1 MKSLYSIGNGGFGGT
16 GLGKGTFT
24 TTAGDAIIPSLKTDF
39 IYSAI
44 AQELGLVGAAGLL
57 LVFMLFVARG
67 FRVALLADDGFSKL
81 LAAGLTF
88 GFALQTFIIVG
99 GVLRVIPL
107 TGITLPFVSYGG
119 SSVVANFIL
128 LALLLLVSNR
138 ANEQTRGLAVNRQIT
153 RLAVTGMGLIVALVV
168 ATTYWQ
174 AWAAGDLADRQD
186 NQIERVAQFT
196 IKRGD
201 IRSRGLNYAINRAE
215 KVGGRTLY
223 FREYPQRGLAAHVHG
238 YSTQSR
244 FRTGLERSMNDYL
257 TGQNANLSTVLDT
270 TLDRLK
276 GGTIKGN
283 DLVLTLNPKAQRAAL
298 EALGTRCGAVVALE
312 VRTGK
317 VRVMASSPTY
327 DPNLVEGHFNRV
339 TGVRADCKRPDALLN
354 RATAGLYA
362 PGSIFKVVTASAA
375 IDSGR
380 FKPTSSFVDP
390 GYCEVYGKRVN
401 NYDTTSPFG
410 RLDLASALKYSVNSV
425 FCNIGKELG
434 AKVLVDYAK
443 RFGFYSIP
451 PLETP
456 TNERAPS
463 GLYKG
468 TKLFD
473 PQEDTDV
480 DPGRFAFGQER
491 LLVTPLQM
499 AMVAATIANNGV
511 VMKPYVV
518 ERIVAPDGSV
528 VVRTKPQELGRAV
541 KPETAQAVGA
551 MMQAAVEG
559 GTGTA
564 ATHHGVTVAGK
575 TGTAETGIAGLEHDL
590 VHQLRGPQPAG
601 GRNRSRRR
609 GAELDRR
616 RNGRAG
622 RPRRL
627 AGAFGG
633 ERELLTWIP
642 PWPRA
647 IPSSTRSSTGAT

>member
-1 MKSLYSIGNGGFGGT
+1 M
-16 GLGKGTFT
+16 
-24 TTAGDAIIPSLKTDF
+24 
-39 IYSAI
+39 
-44 AQELGLVGAAGLL
+44 
-57 LVFMLFVARG
+57 
-67 FRVALLADDGFSKL
+67 
-81 LAAGLTF
+81 
-88 GFALQTFIIVG
+88 
-99 GVLRVIPL
+99 
-107 TGITLPFVSYGG
+107 
-119 SSVVANFIL
+119 
-128 LALLLLVSNR
+128 
-138 ANEQTRGLAVNRQIT
+138 NRQIT

-174 AWAAGDLADRQD
+174 TWAAGDLADRQD
-186 NQIERVAQFT
+186 NQIKLVAQFT
-196 IKRGD
+196 IERGD

-223 FREYPQRGLAAHVHG
+223 FRRYPQRGLAAHVHG

-270 TLDRLK
+270 ALDRLK
-276 GGTIKGN
+276 GATIKGN
-283 DLVLTLNPKAQRAAL
+283 DLVLTLDPKAQRAAMN
-298 EALGTRCGAVVALE
+298 ALGTRCGAVVALE

-327 DPNLVEGHFNRV
+327 DPNLVEGNFNRV
-339 TGVRADCKRPDALLN
+339 TGVRADCRRPDALLN

-362 PGSIFKVVTASAA
+362 PGSIFKVITASAA

-380 FKPTSSFVDP
+380 FTPDSSFVDP

-434 AKVLVDYAK
+434 AKVLVEYSK
-443 RFGFYSIP
+443 RFGFYSLP

-456 TNERAPS
+456 ANERAAS

-511 VMKPYVV
+511 VMEPYVV

-528 VVRTKPQELGRAV
+528 VVRTRPQELGRAV

-551 MMQAAVEG
+551 MMKEAVEG

-564 ATHHGVTVAGK
+564 ARISGVTVAGK
-575 TGTAETGIAGLEHDL
+575 TGTAETGIAGLNTTWFISY
-590 VHQLRGPQPAG
+590 A
-601 GRNRSRRR
+601 GRNRPEVAIAVVVEEQNST
-609 GAELDRR
+609 
-616 RNGRAG
+616 
-622 RPRRL
+622 
-627 AGAFGG
+627 GG
-633 ERELLTWIP
+633 ETAAPVARDVLQALLGES
-642 PWPRA
+642 A
-647 IPSSTRSSTGAT
+647 NS